1 MLLIKI
7 SKSTLNQPI
16 VCHLAFKGIVR
27 TPLIAFEKT
36 LSRILRLHTW
46 LDF

>member
-1 MLLIKI
+1 MFLIKI
-7 SKSTLNQPI
+7 SKFTFNQPI
-16 VCHLAFKGIVR
+16 FCHLAFKGIVR